1 MQVLGDVRTELRTN
15 PDDYADA
22 QQTII
27 SIVQAGEAI
36 CQSLGEGNVAP
47 VSVPGAET
55 ATPGSWDSMT
65 GVTAT
70 P

>member
-1 MQVLGDVRTELRTN
+1 MKVLGDVRTELRTN

-36 CQSLGEGNVAP
+36 CESLEEGITPIAP
-47 VSVPGAET
+47 VSTEAGGAVV
-55 ATPGSWDSMT
+55 A
-65 GVTAT
+65 VTAT
-70 P
+70 PTP